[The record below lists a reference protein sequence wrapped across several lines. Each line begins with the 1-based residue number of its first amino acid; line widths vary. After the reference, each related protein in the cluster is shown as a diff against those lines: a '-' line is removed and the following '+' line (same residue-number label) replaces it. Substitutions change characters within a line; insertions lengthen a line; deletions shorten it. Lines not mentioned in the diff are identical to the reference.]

1 LIILGGIRKR
11 HLKRVIEG
19 KWKPDDYIMVKKK
32 EEAKKINLEKL
43 KIDLSFDYHSSR
55 FFSLLFLGIY
65 VVAITIFCVQYS
77 VIPGPEFLVLGILFY
92 ASYNKRTWSALK
104 DWLPFVTV
112 FISYEIMY
120 SFVGTISLYNL
131 HSGPRNFDIQIF
143 GQLPSLIL
151 QQNFSFPVLDYLGAV
166 FYGIYFFVPTI
177 FAFIIWKKSPK
188 NYWKYIVAFGVL
200 TYAAL
205 ITYLFYPVAPP
216 WYQFNSAFTS
226 SYTGPIV
233 QRVLTTSVDVNL
245 GIPVYRT
252 LFDFLGGNLFAAF
265 PSMHSAMPWLV
276 FLFAFKIW
284 KWKSLPVAIIPF
296 GTWFSAVYL
305 GEHYIVDVLGG
316 IAYASIAFIAVEKIL
331 PLLSKRIDVL
341 KRHMPVE
348 CKVDP

>member
-1 LIILGGIRKR
+1 
-11 HLKRVIEG
+11 
-19 KWKPDDYIMVKKK
+19 MVKKK

-43 KIDLSFDYHSSR
+43 KIDLSFDYRSSR

-65 VVAITIFCVQYS
+65 VVAITIFCVKYS

-92 ASYNKRTWSALK
+92 ASYNKRTWIALK

-131 HSGPRNFDIQIF
+131 HSAPRNFDIQIF

-151 QQNFSFPVLDYLGAV
+151 QQNFSFPVLDYIGAV

-177 FAFIIWKKSPK
+177 FAFVIWKKSPK

-216 WYQFNSAFTS
+216 WYEFNSAFTS
-226 SYTGPIV
+226 SYTGPVV

-284 KWKSLPVAIIPF
+284 KWKSLPVAIIPV

-316 IAYASIAFIAVEKIL
+316 IAYACIAFIAVEKIL

-341 KRHMPVE
+341 KRHMPIE
-348 CKVDP
+348 GKVGPQENH